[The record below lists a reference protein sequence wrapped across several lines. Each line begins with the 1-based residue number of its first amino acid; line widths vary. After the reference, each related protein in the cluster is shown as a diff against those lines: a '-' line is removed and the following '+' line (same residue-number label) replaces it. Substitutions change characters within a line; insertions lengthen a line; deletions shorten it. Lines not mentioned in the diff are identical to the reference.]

1 MKNQKLDV
9 ALRFLTQRTLHMN
22 PVRKSYKVSQ
32 FEFAEGDICMVRMD
46 VTPIDGAASVRQ
58 IYDALEG
65 YLLSSDATI
74 VEFPGE
80 KDSAS
85 ARSEVLQHRLVR
97 TEQYGALSESNSVLF
112 LDDSKL
118 DSHNVDE
125 QCAVITQ
132 DFVDR
137 DDLHPYCSAER
148 LRKDATC
155 VMKLSAHWCTRPTA
169 QNPSPQSAEF
179 QETEEELVVVFT
191 RWAQLRLRR
200 PEALCNVSNRD
211 LQEVA
216 DDMLQRL
223 ESLIESIRE
232 QLGTTA

>member
-22 PVRKSYKVSQ
+22 PAMKSYEVSQ
-32 FEFAEGDICMVRMD
+32 FESAEGDIRMVRMD
-46 VTPIDGAASVRQ
+46 VTPIDGATSVRQ
-58 IYDALEG
+58 VYDALEG
-65 YLLSSDATI
+65 YLSSSDATI

-80 KDSAS
+80 KDGAS
-85 ARSEVLQHRLVR
+85 ARPEVLQHRLVR
-97 TEQYGALSESNSVLF
+97 TEQCGALSENNSVLF
-112 LDDSKL
+112 LNDSKL
-118 DSHNVDE
+118 DSRNVDE

-137 DDLHPYCSAER
+137 DDLHPYCPAER

-155 VMKLSAHWCTRPTA
+155 VMKLSTHWRTRPAT

-179 QETEEELVVVFT
+179 QETEEEELMIVLTHWV
-191 RWAQLRLRR
+191 QLRLRR
-200 PEALCNVSNRD
+200 PETLRNVSNRD
-211 LQEVA
+211 LQKVA

-232 QLGTTA
+232 QVGTA